1 MLLLP
6 CSKDRP
12 ETFGLPDNF
21 GLFPQFM
28 FHLRRSNLL
37 QVGLLVLHTAADSI
51 AQSTAITL
59 MCTGCEIWHTMMH
72 DGLLGCQPSGAE

>member
-1 MLLLP
+1 MLVLP

-37 QVGLLVLHTAADSI
+37 QARALLLQNVSSWWSPVSDTDRNAKMLT
-51 AQSTAITL
+51 
-59 MCTGCEIWHTMMH
+59 
-72 DGLLGCQPSGAE
+72 SGTP

>member
-1 MLLLP
+1 MHCLVLP

-37 QVGLLVLHTAADSI
+37 QVRALLLHIPSRSC
-51 AQSTAITL
+51 QEMAIPVHNHV
-59 MCTGCEIWHTMMH
+59 I
-72 DGLLGCQPSGAE
+72 

>member
-1 MLLLP
+1 MPP

-37 QVGLLVLHTAADSI
+37 QVGLLRKGTAADSI
-51 AQSTAITL
+51 AQPAATTPICRGSD
-59 MCTGCEIWHTMMH
+59 IWHTMMH
-72 DGLLGCQPSGAE
+72 DGLLDCQPSGAE